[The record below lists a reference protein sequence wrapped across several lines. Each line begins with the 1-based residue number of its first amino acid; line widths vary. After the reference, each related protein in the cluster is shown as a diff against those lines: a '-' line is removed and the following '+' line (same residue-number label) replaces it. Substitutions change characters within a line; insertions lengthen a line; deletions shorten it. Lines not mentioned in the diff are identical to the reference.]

1 MNKFRFMMEH
11 VVTETLP
18 VVINC
23 SNEIFLSES
32 NIEPFRKRG
41 LDKLLTCL
49 SLSSVAY

>member
-1 MNKFRFMMEH
+1 MSEH

-18 VVINC
+18 VVLNC

-32 NIEPFRKRG
+32 HIKLFRKQG

-49 SLSSVAY
+49 SLSGVAY